1 MLAKLDYRVG
11 TSPKATI
18 PPFVKMKRRDLK
30 FVGISMGALI
40 FGKYLHHTTLISNK
54 ICSKHLQA
62 ISWQYNEKWLNN

>member
-11 TSPKATI
+11 TI
-18 PPFVKMKRRDLK
+18 PPFVKTKRRDLK

-54 ICSKHLQA
+54 ICSKPTSNIMA
-62 ISWQYNEKWLNN
+62 I